1 MEVDVKVNL
10 LDEKCKDCPKLK
22 LETVCAEPNYFARPV
37 YVHQC
42 SHIHFCR
49 EVRKSRGEE

>member
-49 EVRKSRGEE
+49 EIRKSRGEE